1 MNRTE
6 MALEIIECFQDLGRV
21 PTRREYLGM
30 GSSVPIHYRTLV
42 RNFGSWHNAMKRL
55 RLKNT
60 EEWNK
65 IFDTSTV
72 YTAEQKP
79 VLEPASE
86 EDLSPL
92 EKLRSIKG
100 ESSE

>member
-1 MNRTE
+1 
-6 MALEIIECFQDLGRV
+6 
-21 PTRREYLGM
+21 
-30 GSSVPIHYRTLV
+30 
-42 RNFGSWHNAMKRL
+42 MKRL